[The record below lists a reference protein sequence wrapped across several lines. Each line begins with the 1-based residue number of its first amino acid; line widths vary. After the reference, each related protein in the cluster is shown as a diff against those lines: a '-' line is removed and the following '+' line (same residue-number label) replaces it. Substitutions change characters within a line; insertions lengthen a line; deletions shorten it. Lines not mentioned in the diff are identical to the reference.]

1 MALDS
6 IQRIIEQFNSIFNMD
21 ITAYYLRKKFWVNDF
36 LHGGDMWKAFKEIN
50 YINANLS
57 GGVKN

>member
-1 MALDS
+1 
-6 IQRIIEQFNSIFNMD
+6 MD